1 MSRTTINEATVQL
14 MLQSALEKAAELGI
28 TISAAVVDGAGHL
41 LGFSRHNEAE
51 LVSIALAQDKA
62 YTAVLNRL
70 STAELGKLC
79 QPGAE
84 LYGLQFNLGGRMVIF
99 GGGIPI
105 RGAKQELLG
114 AIGVSG
120 GTVEQDV
127 ICAEYAL
134 AAAMKQTTDM
144 E

>member
-1 MSRTTINEATVQL
+1 MSRNVLNEATIQL
-14 MLQSALEKAAELGI
+14 MLQSAIEKAAELGI
-28 TISAAVVDGAGHL
+28 TISVAVADRAGHL
-41 LGFSRHNEAE
+41 LGFRRHTGAE

-62 YTAVLNRL
+62 YTAVLNRM

-79 QPGAE
+79 QPGEE

-105 RGAKQELLG
+105 RDAKQVLLG